1 MRISRG
7 GAVAGRDTQRQ
18 TSSLPAAVLALPG
31 SLVVLVRPVRGVCT
45 DQSRDNRGTSVKPSG
60 PEVGN
65 ATQQMNCM
73 HKNGAE
79 VYQSQCIVVT
89 RKVQRQCTK
98 NGRM

>member
-7 GAVAGRDTQRQ
+7 GAAVSRDTQTQ

-65 ATQQMNCM
+65 ATQQMNFM
-73 HKNGAE
+73 HKNGAN
-79 VYQSQCIVVT
+79 VYQSRCISGD
-89 RKVQRQCTK
+89 KEVQQQCTK
-98 NGRM
+98 HDRM